1 MSSLLETSAIT
12 QHYYK
17 ETKYL
22 IFKGWTLQ
30 NRKTP
35 IIYVYNKY
43 EEKLGVI
50 KFYPQ
55 WRKFV
60 FEAEHCIFD
69 AFCLNDLITVLDEQ
83 QKVWKSK
90 VNNK

>member
-1 MSSLLETSAIT
+1 MSSLLETTAIT

-22 IFKGWTLQ
+22 MFKGWNLQ

-35 IIYVYNKY
+35 IIYVYNKNN
-43 EEKLGVI
+43 EQLGII

-55 WRKFV
+55 WRRFV

-69 AFCLNDLITVLDEQ
+69 SLCLNDLIEVLNEQ
-83 QKVWKSK
+83 QKCWKD
-90 VNNK
+90 NTNK